1 MMEKRTLLN
10 ASNTLSEVNSVLEAI
25 FMAATAIANPDQR
38 DAIQFICN
46 HAQTL
51 LEEVSEVV
59 DLARKGECK

>member
-25 FMAATAIANPDQR
+25 FMAATAIADRDQR

-51 LEEVSEVV
+51 LGEVSEVV
-59 DLARKGECK
+59 DLARKGECI

>member
-25 FMAATAIANPDQR
+25 FMAATAITDRDQR

-51 LEEVSEVV
+51 LGEVSEVV